1 MLTIEYTSIFKRDYK
16 KLIKKHY
23 DMDKLEKVIQLLVT
37 NCQDELIRKYRD
49 HSLKGNWKGYR
60 ELHIEKDWLL
70 VYKIDEGQLILT
82 MVRTGSHDE
91 IL

>member
-1 MLTIEYTSIFKRDYK
+1 
-16 KLIKKHY
+16 
-23 DMDKLEKVIQLLVT
+23 MDKLEKVIQLLVT